1 MPMPFPIM
9 LTLGAEPVEP
19 SPLSGPAIIPYVES
33 SEEVAVGAGEPV
45 LNVTGSDELA
55 REVAS

>member
-1 MPMPFPIM
+1 MPFPIM
-9 LTLGAEPVEP
+9 LTLAAEPVEP
-19 SPLSGPAIIPYVES
+19 SPLSGPAPAIIPYVES
-33 SEEVAVGAGEPV
+33 SDEVADGAEAPV